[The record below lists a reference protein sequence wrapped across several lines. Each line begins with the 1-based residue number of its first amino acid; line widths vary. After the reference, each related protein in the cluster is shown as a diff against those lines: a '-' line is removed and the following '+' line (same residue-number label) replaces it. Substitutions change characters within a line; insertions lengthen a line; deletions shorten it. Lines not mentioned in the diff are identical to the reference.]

1 MAQKGGIQS
10 LAYTRINGGVAPILA
25 PSGCEGARY
34 ARGSQGVDKR
44 RGRSDHMKHAIRLTL
59 AVTILAALYLASCS
73 GGEPKIK
80 ADTESD
86 FTSSYAAVIKGMS
99 TEDKQQL
106 DDALKDI
113 VLVQVGLY
121 GPMFDAKHY
130 QLPSSE
136 RHSGLFGNGLEAVL
150 AGASG
155 KMTNAAITIKWGENR
170 AKEVVE
176 NARRIID
183 EHTAKE
189 IIRIATDERQK
200 ALESAIATYQ
210 EQVYEANLALKD
222 IQNKVEAP
230 TKRQDEQ
237 NALLG
242 LASRKK
248 ALEEAIQDL
257 ENKITNLQK
266 QHQQD
271 R

>member
-1 MAQKGGIQS
+1 
-10 LAYTRINGGVAPILA
+10 
-25 PSGCEGARY
+25 
-34 ARGSQGVDKR
+34 
-44 RGRSDHMKHAIRLTL
+44 MKHAIRLTL

-73 GGEPKIK
+73 GEPKIK

-99 TEDKQQL
+99 TEDKQKL

-113 VLVQVGLY
+113 VLVQVRLY
-121 GPMFDAKHY
+121 GPMFEAKHY

-136 RHSGLFGNGLEAVL
+136 PHSGLFGNGLETAL
-150 AGASG
+150 TGAAG
-155 KMTNAAITIKWGENR
+155 KMTNAAITVKWGENR

-176 NARRIID
+176 NARGIID
-183 EHTAKE
+183 GHTAKE
-189 IIRIATDERQK
+189 IIRIATDERQN
-200 ALESAIATYQ
+200 ALESAIATYR
-210 EQVYEANLALKD
+210 EQVYEATLALKD
-222 IQNKVEAP
+222 VQNEVEAR
-230 TKRQDEQ
+230 TKLQNEQ

-242 LASRKK
+242 LADRKK
-248 ALEEAIQDL
+248 ALEDAIQDL